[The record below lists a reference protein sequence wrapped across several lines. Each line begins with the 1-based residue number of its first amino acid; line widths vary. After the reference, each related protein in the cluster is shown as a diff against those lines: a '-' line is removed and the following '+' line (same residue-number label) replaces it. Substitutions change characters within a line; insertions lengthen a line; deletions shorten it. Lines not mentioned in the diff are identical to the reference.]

1 MNKQSINHLGEDDL
15 ILHFYGETPKA
26 DAVAQH
32 LVDCPVCRDEYALLR
47 ATLSAIDLPV
57 PERAPD
63 YEAQLWSTLHP
74 RLTEAATEPRNRS
87 FWSAVFQPRR
97 WAISGALAAIVVA
110 AFLAGRFTRP
120 QPQQRGPG
128 SPTPV
133 TNASAQQPAAHDR
146 VLMVA
151 VGDHLDRTQMIL
163 VELANTRAEGK
174 VDISTERDL
183 AQSLVD
189 ENRLYRLTAQHK
201 DPEIAGVL
209 DQVERVLIDIAHQP
223 DSVSAKQLEDLQQR
237 IEAQGVLFKIRVVDS
252 KVKAG
257 NRASAQPTAG
267 NSTL

>member
-1 MNKQSINHLGEDDL
+1 MNKPLIHHLGEDDL
-15 ILHFYGETPKA
+15 ILYFYGEAPKT
-26 DAVAQH
+26 DAAAQH
-32 LVDCPVCRDEYALLR
+32 LVDCSICREEYARLR
-47 ATLSAIDLPV
+47 ATLSAIDLPI

-74 RLTEAATEPRNRS
+74 RLTEAVAEVKNRS
-87 FWSAVFQPRR
+87 FWSAAFQPRR
-97 WAISGALAAIVVA
+97 WAITGALATIVVA
-110 AFLAGRFTRP
+110 AFLAGRLTRP
-120 QPQQRGPG
+120 QPPAPGPN
-128 SPTPV
+128 PV
-133 TNASAQQPAAHDR
+133 TNASTQAPAAHDR

-151 VGDHLDRTQMIL
+151 VGDHLDRTQMVL

-183 AQSLVD
+183 AQNLVD

-237 IEAQGVLFKIRVVDS
+237 IEAQGVLFKIRVIDS

-257 NRASAQPTAG
+257 NRANERGPQPSVK